1 MSILSNVESRIS
13 VILDAYSHGDIL
25 FSNYTEAKDA
35 LAGLRKAQKE
45 LRALKRDVNAEMGQV
60 RSDFQSK
67 GVAVGKGI
75 GTMVA
80 GGLLGKKSVG
90 KVNASRRDD
99 VRRQK
104 EIALTPYADTKNWI
118 DDLIHTLDQAKHQVE
133 MSKEYQEKPV
143 KKRATKKVAS
153 KRAKKLLVLKEPKF
167 FIFLDEKIKGGFTVD
182 ELEPLF
188 KAEVINQDT
197 LLCNEG
203 EEDWHPLS
211 HFFEVE

>member
-1 MSILSNVESRIS
+1 M
-13 VILDAYSHGDIL
+13 
-25 FSNYTEAKDA
+25 
-35 LAGLRKAQKE
+35 
-45 LRALKRDVNAEMGQV
+45 LKWGKV

-67 GVAVGKGI
+67 GVAIGKGV

-80 GGLLGKKSVG
+80 GWLLGKKSVG

-153 KRAKKLLVLKEPKF
+153 KKAKKLLVLKEPKF

-188 KAEVINQDT
+188 KTEVINQDT

-211 HFFEVE
+211 HFD